1 MEYIIGIILLLSFFG
16 LAYYCIKGHNL
27 MIGFLI
33 ITVIWTV
40 LPLFGTLFAS
50 PAFIE
55 SNPVLQFGAGTDTK
69 LVSILNKI
77 SRALLKAGAPPWL
90 MCAGARGS
98 DVY

>member
-40 LPLFGTLFAS
+40 LPLFGTL
-50 PAFIE
+50 PARHS
-55 SNPVLQFGAGTDTK
+55 SNPTPYFSSA
-69 LVSILNKI
+69 
-77 SRALLKAGAPPWL
+77 RARIQSWFPF
-90 MCAGARGS
+90 
-98 DVY
+98 